1 LAGNAELASVILAD
15 DDVQLRGILRTM
27 LDGCDLH
34 VIPVADGLEAVEMA
48 CTTVARLVIL
58 DLKMPRLNGLQ
69 ACERMRRLP
78 GYAEVP
84 IIMLSIY
91 DGVTTRQ
98 ASEKAGANLFLSKPI
113 SKQTLK
119 QHVLRVL
126 GVALPESPAA
136 QEWSRRVEPAP
147 AYGERQELAEGRTL
161 LDIYRRGS
169 VPRGVLRRTD
179 WFR

>member
-1 LAGNAELASVILAD
+1 MAANTELASVILAD

-27 LDGCDLH
+27 LKGCGLH
-34 VIPVADGLEAVEMA
+34 VLPVADGLEAVEMA

-78 GYAEVP
+78 GYARVP
-84 IIMLSIY
+84 IIMLSVY
-91 DGVTTRQ
+91 DGPPTRR
-98 ASEKAGANLFLSKPI
+98 ASEKAGANLFLAKPI
-113 SKQTLK
+113 SNLMLR
-119 QHVLRVL
+119 QHVLHML
-126 GVALPESPAA
+126 GMALPETAA
-136 QEWSRRVEPAP
+136 AVEWPRRTEPGP
-147 AYGERQELAEGRTL
+147 AYGEQQELAEGRTL
-161 LDIYRRGS
+161 LDISRRGS